1 MLDAEAL
8 VCTDCGNAHVAGAV
22 GPDYI
27 EECVVCGGD
36 VTDVELEDLVS
47 L

>member
-1 MLDAEAL
+1 MIDAEAL

-27 EECVVCGGD
+27 EECAVCGGHVEDMDLDD
-36 VTDVELEDLVS
+36 VIGL
-47 L
+47 